1 MSTPIGQLGGGGGGN
16 AGAMA
21 PSTKPSDVEL
31 IEQQLMNNPG
41 ATLAGSDMGAPQ
53 APRIDVQAS
62 PAAVPGVAFP
72 AQLPPGY
79 GHSVHA
85 PPAVPPPHRSAL
97 DEYAFPIALFII
109 TVIALSPFVE
119 GLLKRFVPSATGN
132 VWMMVGI
139 KAALVAGGFMVLDK
153 LNQ

>member
-1 MSTPIGQLGGGGGGN
+1 
-16 AGAMA
+16 MA

-41 ATLAGSDMGAPQ
+41 ATLAGGDMGYPQ
-53 APRIDVQAS
+53 APRIDAQAS

-72 AQLPPGY
+72 AQYPPSY

-109 TVIALSPFVE
+109 TVISLSPFVE
-119 GLLKRFVPSATGN
+119 GLLKRYVPSATGN

>member
-1 MSTPIGQLGGGGGGN
+1 
-16 AGAMA
+16 MA

-41 ATLAGSDMGAPQ
+41 ATLPNHDMGTPQ

-72 AQLPPGY
+72 APLPPGAY

-97 DEYAFPIALFII
+97 DEYAFPIALFVI
-109 TVIALSPFVE
+109 TIIALSPFVE
-119 GLLKRFVPSATGN
+119 GLLKRFIPSATGN
-132 VWMMVGI
+132 AWVMVAI